1 MTNTKIIKRKHT
13 TRLIGL
19 ICAGIIGLTAASQ
32 AAQTSK
38 AAQPYTL
45 DNIRNYIVGIDEPVE
60 LEDGTKTT
68 AINFDNAATTPALQP
83 VVDEVTEK
91 LKMYGAIGRSVS
103 QKASYST
110 DVCSEVRGKVLDFVN
125 ADKDKYTC
133 IYVNNTTDGLN
144 KLASALVTDKSDII
158 LTTRMEHHSNDLP
171 WRERCQVIYA
181 EVDELGR
188 VRYDE
193 LEEKLRRTK

>member
-91 LKMYGAIGRSVS
+91 YNQL
-103 QKASYST
+103 
-110 DVCSEVRGKVLDFVN
+110 
-125 ADKDKYTC
+125 
-133 IYVNNTTDGLN
+133 
-144 KLASALVTDKSDII
+144 
-158 LTTRMEHHSNDLP
+158 LTTVQKIRAM
-171 WRERCQVIYA
+171 V
-181 EVDELGR
+181 EL
-188 VRYDE
+188 Y
-193 LEEKLRRTK
+193 